1 MISENKDS
9 TIQRYLSYF
18 FILLLLAGVVLLI
31 FSFVTAEEGKYFG
44 GLQQIAMGI
53 TLIGLGEWINH
64 PLQKSVAVEDK
75 KNFIFQRIKHR
86 KRRPNGIGN
95 LLEIVG
101 LLLVFTGFAEY
112 L

>member
-1 MISENKDS
+1 MASEKKDS
-9 TIQRYLSYF
+9 VLQSYLSYF
-18 FILLLLAGVVLLI
+18 FILLLLAGVLLLVYA
-31 FSFVTAEEGKYFG
+31 FVTAEEGVYFN

-64 PLQKSVAVEDK
+64 PLQKSVAVKDK

-95 LLEIVG
+95 ILEIIG
-101 LLLVFTGFAEY
+101 LLMVFTGFAEY

>member
-1 MISENKDS
+1 MTSEKKDS
-9 TIQRYLSYF
+9 VIQSYLSYF
-18 FILLLLAGVVLLI
+18 FILLLLAGVILLVY
-31 FSFVTAEEGKYFG
+31 SFVIAKEGEYFG
-44 GLQQIAMGI
+44 GLQQIAIGI

-64 PLQKSVAVEDK
+64 PLQKSMAVKDK
-75 KNFIFQRIKHR
+75 KNFIFQPIKHR

-101 LLLVFTGFAEY
+101 LLMVFTGFAEY